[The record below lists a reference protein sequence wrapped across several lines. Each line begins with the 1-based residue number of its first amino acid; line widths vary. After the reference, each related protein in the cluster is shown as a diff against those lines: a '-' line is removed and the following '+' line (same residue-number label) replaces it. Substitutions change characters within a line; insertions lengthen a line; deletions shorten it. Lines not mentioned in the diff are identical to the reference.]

1 MGRVGVRMWRSSGRE
16 ASVAGAADAVLVL
29 LKAGATIDTKA
40 PSASGF
46 ALPTLSLFAPRIMVY
61 LRNNTM
67 TSNELTKSTSTE
79 QTWFTIHTTTG
90 PLIFGLY

>member
-46 ALPTLSLFAPRIMVY
+46 ALDPYSFADRPSHHGLPSHLTPPR
-61 LRNNTM
+61 
-67 TSNELTKSTSTE
+67 
-79 QTWFTIHTTTG
+79 
-90 PLIFGLY
+90 PAGLLAP